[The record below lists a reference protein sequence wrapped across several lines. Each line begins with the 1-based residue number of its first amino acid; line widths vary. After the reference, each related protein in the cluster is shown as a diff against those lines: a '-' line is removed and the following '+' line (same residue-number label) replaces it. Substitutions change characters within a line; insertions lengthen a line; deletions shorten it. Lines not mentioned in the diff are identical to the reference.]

1 MSENFS
7 SNGGKESN
15 NLNSNRIIKEDQSN
29 FLTQKPPLPKK
40 PEHSVN
46 STTERNLHHLSN
58 NSSFSAVDRSSVKIE
73 KFPTFCRTLDSD
85 NSPQRVRNSLRKS
98 IENNEVK
105 VINSPYGNEIKI
117 KTLNGN
123 ISSYSLGLYFAF
135 FFAYAFL

>member
-7 SNGGKESN
+7 SNEGKESN

-29 FLTQKPPLPKK
+29 FLTEKPPLPKK

-46 STTERNLHHLSN
+46 STTGRNLHHLTN
-58 NSSFSAVDRSSVKIE
+58 NSTFTTVNRSSVKIE
-73 KFPTFCRTLDSD
+73 KFPTFCRTLDND
-85 NSPQRVRNSLRKS
+85 NSPQKRSFLKKS

-123 ISSYSLGLYFAF
+123 NSSYSLGLYFALF
-135 FFAYAFL
+135 SAYAFL